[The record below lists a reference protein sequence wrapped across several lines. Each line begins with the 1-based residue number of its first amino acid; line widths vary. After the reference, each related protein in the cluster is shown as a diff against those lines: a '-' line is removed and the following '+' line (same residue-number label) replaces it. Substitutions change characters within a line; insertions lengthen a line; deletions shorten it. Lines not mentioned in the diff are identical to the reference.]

1 MIAGAREALH
11 RLLEQDADVSAALQ
25 ALTLGSRG
33 QAVVPKVIKGNRRFE
48 QIGQENF
55 PCWISEKGD
64 ARGAD
69 ASNGGGDPAGLIVNS
84 TQQDWLTDIE
94 ISLVWHQQD
103 FSRAVDQRDG
113 ITAALVQLLL
123 RNPSLDD
130 TCQLAFV
137 ANEINDRAFRAP
149 THWIAFVV
157 RVHHTIYR
165 DA

>member
-1 MIAGAREALH
+1 MIAAARQELH
-11 RLLEQDADVSAALQ
+11 RLLLEDADVGAALS
-25 ALTLGSRG
+25 ALGLGSNG
-33 QAVVPKVIKGNRRFE
+33 SAVVPRVIKGNRRFE

-69 ASNGGGDPAGLIVNS
+69 GSNGGGDPAGLIVNS

-123 RNPSLDD
+123 HHPSLNDM
-130 TCQLAFV
+130 CSLAFV